1 MSMQGVSGVWGVI
14 IEKTNTS
21 GMMGNVI
28 FTQVLFVLVEN
39 ARRMRRYHT
48 RERRTPPSQC
58 SSVSSIS

>member
-1 MSMQGVSGVWGVI
+1 MSIQGVSGVWGVI

-48 RERRTPPSQC
+48 RET
-58 SSVSSIS
+58 